1 MPVTGEP
8 LEFTE
13 LSEDEWSALL
23 DCPPPV
29 LEAEPEELSPSRV
42 VDYLVALQREQSRL
56 AALESRAL
64 VAVAGRATRTR
75 SIDVTDDAGRV
86 RQVSLA
92 DEVREEIAAA
102 LHWSPWTVSRQIE
115 QARMLA
121 GPLVATRTALE
132 RGDLT
137 AAHVR
142 VIAATAADAS
152 ADSCGAWEARVLTRA
167 TTMTRSQAG
176 TLARRVLACVDPAGA
191 ERRRARSRK
200 EIGVIVYPE
209 IDGLATLL
217 ARFPVE
223 QAARVHAALDAH
235 ARAATV
241 DCDATL
247 GQRRVQGLIDAV
259 CGTGGAGATG
269 GSPAVSATI
278 HVVVDAAT
286 LLGLDDAP
294 GSVGLLDGSRE
305 PITVSAVRDLLADPD
320 LPATLRRLG
329 FDPITAE
336 LLDQGRRSYQVTS
349 AMRAFLV
356 ARDVTCRMPGCT
368 RRADACQID
377 HARPWGDGGS
387 TDRSNLGPLC
397 ARHHQLKTH
406 ACWTML
412 RTQPDGSVRWRSP
425 QGREHVFQP
434 YRGTDPP
441 G

>member
-1 MPVTGEP
+1 
-8 LEFTE
+8 
-13 LSEDEWSALL
+13 
-23 DCPPPV
+23 
-29 LEAEPEELSPSRV
+29 
-42 VDYLVALQREQSRL
+42 
-56 AALESRAL
+56 
-64 VAVAGRATRTR
+64 
-75 SIDVTDDAGRV
+75 
-86 RQVSLA
+86 
-92 DEVREEIAAA
+92 
-102 LHWSPWTVSRQIE
+102 
-115 QARMLA
+115 MLA
-121 GPLVATRTALE
+121 
-132 RGDLT
+132 
-137 AAHVR
+137 
-142 VIAATAADAS
+142 
-152 ADSCGAWEARVLTRA
+152 RA
-167 TTMTRSQAG
+167 TTMTPSQAG
-176 TLARRVLACVDPAGA
+176 TLARRVLACVDRAGA
-191 ERRRARSRK
+191 ERRRVRSRK
-200 EIGVIVYPE
+200 EIGVVVYPE

-259 CGTGGAGATG
+259 CGTGGT
-269 GSPAVSATI
+269 GSPGHTDDPSGTAPRRGVTATI

-305 PITVSAVRDLLADPD
+305 PITASAVRDLLADPD
-320 LPATLRRLG
+320 VPATLRRLV

-336 LLDQGRRSYQVTS
+336 LLDRGRRSYQVTPT
-349 AMRAFLV
+349 MRAFLV

-406 ACWTML
+406 AGWTML